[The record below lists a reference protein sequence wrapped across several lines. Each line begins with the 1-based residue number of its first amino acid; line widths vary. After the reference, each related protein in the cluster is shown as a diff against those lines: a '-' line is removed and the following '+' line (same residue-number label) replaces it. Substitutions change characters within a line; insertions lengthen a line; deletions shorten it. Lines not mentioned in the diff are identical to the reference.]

1 MNVHTQVHENI
12 KIEISKTKPICKAD
26 RLHPEDWDSHN
37 LYLFTNLSAKP
48 SCVSVES
55 GLEWSNISYHL
66 CCIFESADRVG
77 RNDFIARD
85 LSGSWY
91 LSFSHNKFTK
101 FTKRYQVEKV
111 KDYSRRSHRSEEG
124 RFGLLYQVHKT
135 ARNVLRVWVNV
146 KHAERRRQV
155 QVLWSIT
162 WNERMPLPLLLLYLS
177 ATCEHLDLGE
187 ELAFLY
193 FCALERPSRKISW
206 FLDT

>member
-1 MNVHTQVHENI
+1 MTTSTTAQRLWWQSGEVVVKAVTRNVLLALFRCAQRINI
-12 KIEISKTKPICKAD
+12 TEKQ
-26 RLHPEDWDSHN
+26 
-37 LYLFTNLSAKP
+37 
-48 SCVSVES
+48 
-55 GLEWSNISYHL
+55 
-66 CCIFESADRVG
+66 
-77 RNDFIARD
+77 RD

-111 KDYSRRSHRSEEG
+111 KDYSRRSHKSEEG

-193 FCALERPSRKISW
+193 FCALERPSPKISW